1 MRTCDHRLRGGKARV
16 SAMALRSH
24 ARRLI
29 NCGLEPLGLR
39 LQTRTAELAE
49 LARLRRLEMAGHF
62 TRPAFPVLPQ
72 FHACDPTPLLGA
84 VAGFREQTARF
95 ARPRRDGG
103 YSFDNDY
110 FTSPD
115 AEIGYVLVRQLNPR
129 QIIEVGSGN
138 STQLFRA
145 AITDGKLRT
154 VLVSIDPSPRTT
166 IETVADHVIMERLED
181 VPPSYLADT
190 LQDGDILFIDSSHE
204 SRTGNDV
211 VELFLK
217 VIPALNEGVVVHVH
231 DIFLPFD
238 YPREWIV
245 DHRWNWNEQ
254 YLVQAMLQGSNEFDV
269 LWPAHFLQ
277 KTWPGFAGHFDETS
291 GRNACSLWLRK
302 IA

>member
-1 MRTCDHRLRGGKARV
+1 V
-16 SAMALRSH
+16 ALRSQ
-24 ARRLI
+24 AKTLI
-29 NCGLEPLGLR
+29 NRGLAPLGLR

-49 LARLRRLEMAGHF
+49 MARLRRLETAGHF
-62 TRPAFPVLPQ
+62 ARPAFPVLPQ
-72 FHACDPTPLLGA
+72 FHACDPKPLLEA

-95 ARPRRDGG
+95 ARPGRDGG
-103 YSFDNDY
+103 YSFGNDY

-115 AEIGYVLVRQLNPR
+115 AEIGYALVRQLNPR

-154 VLVSIDPSPRTT
+154 ALVSIDPSPRTAV
-166 IETVADHVIMERLED
+166 EAVADRVVMERLED
-181 VPPSYLADT
+181 VPASYLADT
-190 LQDGDILFIDSSHE
+190 LQDGDILFIDSSHQ

-217 VIPALNEGVVVHVH
+217 VIPALRAGVVVHVH
-231 DIFLPFD
+231 DVFLPFD
-238 YPREWIV
+238 YPREWV
-245 DHRWNWNEQ
+245 VEHRWDWNEQ

-277 KTWPGFAGHFDETS
+277 RTWPEFASHFDETS
-291 GRNACSLWLRK
+291 RDNACSLWLRK